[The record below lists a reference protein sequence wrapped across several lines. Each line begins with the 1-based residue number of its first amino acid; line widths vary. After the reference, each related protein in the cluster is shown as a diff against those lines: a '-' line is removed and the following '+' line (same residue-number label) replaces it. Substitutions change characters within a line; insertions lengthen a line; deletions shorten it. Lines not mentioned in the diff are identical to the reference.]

1 MRINKSQAAIVSKEL
16 AIFAAITI
24 VVAVIIGGVLLSIAR
39 DAGEFAQDT
48 WDTAK
53 TKLEERLNEAWGS
66 YGR

>member
-1 MRINKSQAAIVSKEL
+1 MRINKSQAAVVSKEL

-39 DAGEFAQDT
+39 DAGTFAQNT
-48 WDTAK
+48 WNTAK
-53 TKLEERLNEAWGS
+53 GKLQQRVNEAWRS